1 MRDVHYERGRGI
13 CVNNNALLT
22 IVPDFFFLNNIK
34 NRSLHRLLVSF
45 ICQLQVLF
53 AHEAHNLKLV
63 NL

>member
-1 MRDVHYERGRGI
+1 MYTMNGGRGI
-13 CVNNNALLT
+13 SVNNNALLK

-34 NRSLHRLLVSF
+34 KRSLHRLLMSF

-53 AHEAHNLKLV
+53 ALEVHNLKLV